1 MWTATPTYSLKL
13 ILNSALWLTAAGVL
27 VRGCGAIREIV
38 FAAGFGVSRE
48 TDCFLLAATYAS
60 LLPTVLGGAVATA
73 LIARLAR
80 LGSSLTAASALVPLM
95 RGICLAGAA
104 VATCIYLLAPTLLA
118 ALFSLQGADLERTVA
133 YARIL
138 APLGVT
144 MVLSAAM
151 DAVLNSAKQFFVP
164 GITSAATPI
173 FMIAA
178 IVALG
183 GTWGVE
189 AAAWGMVAGGL
200 AEVAVLV
207 LAIHGQRTTLF
218 ATHDTHARSES
229 GSGFWRAVA
238 FLAISG
244 GIAALAPVIDQMFLA
259 KLETGAI
266 TTFNYASKVNSLLIG
281 LFGTAFG
288 VAIYPYLSDLAAQR
302 DTVAL
307 RHLAGRITAVV
318 VPVTF
323 LASLLVYVFSHEI
336 VQLLFARGNFT
347 RSDTYLVAHIQQIFA
362 FQLVFYVAGLVAM
375 RVLNALG
382 AADFV
387 LWIACL
393 GIVTGTF
400 FNWLL
405 YERMGASGIA
415 LSAVLTS
422 MASLAFALI
431 FIRAAIK
438 RGRHESPPCPR

>member
-1 MWTATPTYSLKL
+1 VWTATSTYSLKL

-38 FAAGFGVSRE
+38 FAAGFGVSRD

-60 LLPTVLGGAVATA
+60 LLPTVLGGAIATA

-80 LGSSLTAASALVPLM
+80 LGPAVTAASTLVPLM
-95 RGICLAGAA
+95 RGICLAGVAVTAA
-104 VATCIYLLAPTLLA
+104 IYLLAPTVLPL
-118 ALFSLQGADLERTVA
+118 LFSLEGADLERTVS

-144 MVLSAAM
+144 MVLSASM
-151 DAVLNSAKQFFVP
+151 DAILNSAKQFFVP

-178 IVALG
+178 IVAVG
-183 GTWGVE
+183 GEWGVE
-189 AAAWGMVAGGL
+189 AAAWGMVGGGL
-200 AEVAVLV
+200 AEVAVLM
-207 LAIHGQRTTLF
+207 LAIQGRTTLF
-218 ATHDTHARSES
+218 AKRDGHPQSPS
-229 GSGFWRAVA
+229 GSDFWRAVA

-302 DTVAL
+302 DTRAL
-307 RHLAGRITAVV
+307 RHLAGRITALV

-323 LASLLVYVFSHEI
+323 VASLLVYVFSHEI

-405 YERMGASGIA
+405 YERLGAGGIA

-422 MASLAFALI
+422 IASLAFALI
-431 FIRAAIK
+431 FIRAALK
-438 RGRHESPPCPR
+438 RGRHESQPCQR